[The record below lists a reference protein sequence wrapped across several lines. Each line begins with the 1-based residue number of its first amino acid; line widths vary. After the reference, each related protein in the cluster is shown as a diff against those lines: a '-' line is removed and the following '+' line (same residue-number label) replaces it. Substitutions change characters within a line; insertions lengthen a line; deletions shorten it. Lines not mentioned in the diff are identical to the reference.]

1 MDCREF
7 DEIAEL
13 YVVGE
18 LDPQSAAQAE
28 AHLGQCSEC
37 GQRLA
42 AARRRL
48 AALDAALATHRASG
62 RFVGQTMA
70 RVHLLTRDEA
80 EGPESLASR
89 LLRYAML
96 AAAAMFFVLAGYG
109 FLRGRPLAVVERGNV
124 AVVGAESRPVG
135 ASSRL
140 SPGDIVATPANSSA
154 TLSLAG
160 GKLRAA
166 LGPGTIVRV
175 MDPRTGAALQV
186 LRGEVYFRAT
196 ASRGVPLVATPL
208 GRVAPGPGLVSLHV
222 QPQPLSRAP
231 GFHGTVTL
239 VAHDG
244 HAAVAI
250 GRTRRLVPVR
260 SGQVVALRTE
270 GGTGLL
276 GPTRLERLRQE
287 VDRRLAATA
296 ARRNQLAAT
305 RQQLADRLRQAP
317 VEAQGELFRRVAE
330 LEEALRRFDA
340 LNAHLLHQRAILEKC
355 REKATAHFR
364 LLLLPSKGRDR

>member
-7 DEIAEL
+7 DEIVEL

-18 LDPQSAAQAE
+18 LDPMSAADAE
-28 AHLGQCSEC
+28 AHLGECSDCRE
-37 GQRLA
+37 RLA

-48 AALDAALATHRASG
+48 ATLDAALATHRASD

-70 RVHLLTRDEA
+70 RVHLLARDQA
-80 EGPESLASR
+80 EGPEPLSSR
-89 LLRYAML
+89 LLRYAMI

-109 FLRGRPLAVVERGNV
+109 FLRGRPLAVVERGS
-124 AVVGAESRPVG
+124 AALVGAESRPIG

-140 SPGDIVATPANSSA
+140 SPGDIVATPANSTA
-154 TLSLAG
+154 TLNLAG
-160 GKLRAA
+160 GKLKAA

-175 MDPRTGAALQV
+175 TDPRTGAALQV

-208 GRVAPGPGLVSLHV
+208 GRVAPGSGLVSVHV
-222 QPQPLSRAP
+222 QPQPLRRSP

-244 HAAVAI
+244 RAAVTI

-260 SGQVVALRTE
+260 RGQVVALRTE
-270 GGTGLL
+270 GGAGLL
-276 GPTRLERLRQE
+276 GPTPLERLRQE

-305 RQQLADRLRQAP
+305 RRQLADRLRQAP
-317 VEAQGELFRRVAE
+317 VEAQGEIFRRVAE
-330 LEEALRRFDA
+330 LEEALRRFEA

-355 REKATAHFR
+355 QDKGTTQFR
-364 LLLLPSKGRDR
+364 LLLQPSRGRDR